1 MGIIPLQFLPGETAE
16 SLGLT
21 GKENYTIQLPSSL
34 QPGQLVNIQV
44 SISLLINGGNN
55 ICSKFLL

>member
-1 MGIIPLQFLPGETAE
+1 MGIVPLQFLPGETAE

-21 GKENYTIQLPSSL
+21 GKENYTVQLPSSL

-44 SISLLINGGNN
+44 SVSLLINGG
-55 ICSKFLL
+55 IRLTQDFC